1 MLIYYAGHGDLDRVN
16 GLANWLPIDAE
27 PSSNANWIS
36 SSSLTELLNAM
47 AAKHILVVADSC
59 YSGALTRSSISQ
71 LETGLTDEAR
81 LAWLKQI
88 ASGRSRTALTS
99 GGLAP
104 VMDGGGGKY
113 SIFASVFIDI
123 LSQNQDVLEGMRLYR
138 EISARVVNIASRQKF
153 EQTPE
158 YGAIRFAGGDAGDFL
173 FVPKN

>member
-1 MLIYYAGHGDLDRVN
+1 
-16 GLANWLPIDAE
+16 
-27 PSSNANWIS
+27 
-36 SSSLTELLNAM
+36 M

-81 LAWLKQI
+81 LNWLKQI
-88 ASGRSRTALTS
+88 ATGRSRTALTS

-113 SIFASVFIDI
+113 SIFASVFMDI

-138 EISARVVNIASRQKF
+138 EVSARVVNIALRQKF
-153 EQTPE
+153 EQRPE
-158 YGAIRFAGGDAGDFL
+158 YGAIRFAGGEAGDFL